1 MREIN
6 TEIAVIGGGPAGL
19 CAAAEAAKT
28 GAKVLII
35 DENHRA
41 GGQLVKQI
49 HKFFGSS
56 QHRAGIRG
64 YRIAEELLKDVS
76 DYGAEV
82 MTDSLVYGLYPDKS
96 MGLIHNGRS
105 YLLNAKKIII
115 AAGAKENY
123 LPFPGSTLPGVM
135 GAGAAQT
142 MANLNRVLPG
152 KRIVMVGAGNVGLI
166 VAYQLMQAGA
176 EIAAIVEA
184 APKIGGYGVHAA
196 KLRRAGVPIYVSH
209 TIKRAVGND
218 EVESVEIVG
227 LDDKWQQ
234 IPGSEITIDADTV
247 CLAAGLNPMTE
258 LAWMCGCEFAYIRP
272 FGGHVPVH
280 DEHMQTTVDGVY
292 AAGDITGVE
301 EASTAMEEG
310 RIAGISA
317 AMSLGY
323 GRDAETQARLDAA
336 NERIRELR
344 AGSFGEVRRNAKEQ
358 QEAEYYRITG
368 EHKAHSEEG
377 ATA

>member
-19 CAAAEAAKT
+19 CAAAEAART
-28 GAKVLII
+28 GARVLLV

-64 YRIAEELLKDVS
+64 YRIAEELLNDVS

-96 MGLIHNGRS
+96 MGLIHDGRS
-105 YLLNAKKIII
+105 YLLNAGKIII

-152 KRIVMVGAGNVGLI
+152 RRIVMVGAGNVGLI
-166 VAYQLMQAGA
+166 VAYQLLQAGA
-176 EIAAIVEA
+176 EIAAVVEA

-209 TIKRAVGND
+209 TIKEAKGTD

-227 LDDKWQQ
+227 LDEKWQQ
-234 IPGSEITIDADTV
+234 IPGSEISIDADTV

-258 LAWMCGCEFAYIRP
+258 LAWMCGCEFTYLRP

-323 GRDAETQARLDAA
+323 GQDAETNARLDAA

-358 QEAEYYRITG
+358 QEAAYHELMKHRN
-368 EHKAHSEEG
+368 ESEG